1 MDPPAIG
8 ALSRREPWEREGTA
22 GRVVGMEYVGTEVK
36 FLTND
41 LAAVRGLSS
50 AVTTPRG
57 RVHPAFAVGA
67 TTSYVSSLSG

>member
-1 MDPPAIG
+1 
-8 ALSRREPWEREGTA
+8 
-22 GRVVGMEYVGTEVK
+22 MEYVGTEVK